1 MGGKTMSKQVI
12 SINAQMKNYRPR
24 TKEQLR
30 NYVKAFMGISVPD
43 KSLCGNHASPMGYLW
58 HSFNE
63 RQPSAVC
70 RRPQEKQNPAFNEK
84 IRADSCNS
92 LLNHISEETENGQQ
106 LTVNDSKSC
115 RVACA
120 PRFHLTHENQENNN
134 SREFV
139 SIRGQKTENGKR
151 PTVND
156 SSNDC
161 IVWAGRGGGKT
172 FLAAIA
178 TVLDCIFKPGCKV
191 RILGGSYEQSSRMY
205 DYITQILRNG
215 FEQTIDGNI
224 LKDGCK
230 FLNGSN
236 VEVLT
241 QSSKS
246 VRGSHIHKLRCDEI
260 ELFDRDVF
268 EAAKFI
274 TKSNNGIIGS
284 MEILSTMHKPYGL
297 MHEVV
302 AGAAKNHT
310 PIFQWCVMEVIERCT
325 DRNCST
331 CPLDSDCQGKAKTA
345 DGYLAIDDCITM
357 MRRSSRAGWESEMM
371 CKRPSRNNAVFE
383 DFDADV
389 HVGQIDYDPALPLYR
404 TMDFGYINPFV
415 CLWIQPDYDG
425 TIRIIDEY
433 YRSRAPIAVHAEE
446 VKRITPCDESKVA
459 ATFCDPAGAGRN
471 DVTGTSAVREL
482 YNIGIR
488 TKYRRSGIAEGI
500 ELVRAAMRDG
510 LGKSKLIISP
520 RCPRLIE
527 ALQFYHYPD
536 AAATGS
542 DAELPDKDGI
552 FDHPIDA
559 LRYFFVNYQKKS
571 GAVSRKY

>member
-1 MGGKTMSKQVI
+1 MSKQIITSV
-12 SINAQMKNYRPR
+12 SEQMKNYRPCS
-24 TKEQLR
+24 KEQLR

-43 KSLCGNHASPMGYLW
+43 KSMCPNHASPMDYLW
-58 HSFNE
+58 HSFEEKSEVKSNDCIVWAG
-63 RQPSAVC
+63 RGGGQA
-70 RRPQEKQNPAFNEK
+70 RPAQDTGITQSHFN
-84 IRADSCNS
+84 
-92 LLNHISEETENGQQ
+92 HT
-106 LTVNDSKSC
+106 
-115 RVACA
+115 
-120 PRFHLTHENQENNN
+120 
-134 SREFV
+134 
-139 SIRGQKTENGKR
+139 
-151 PTVND
+151 
-156 SSNDC
+156 SNDC

-205 DYITQILRNG
+205 DYITDILRKG
-215 FEQTIDGNI
+215 FEHALDGSI

-236 VEVLT
+236 IEVLT

-274 TKSNNGIIGS
+274 TKSNNGITGS

-297 MHEVV
+297 MHEVITN
-302 AGAAKNHT
+302 AAKNHT

-325 DRNCST
+325 DRNCSQ

-345 DGYLAIDDCITM
+345 DGYLGIDDCITM

-371 CKRPSRNNAVFE
+371 CKRPSRDNAVFA

-389 HVGQIDYDPALPLYR
+389 HVAQIDYDPALPLYR

-415 CLWIQPDYDG
+415 CLWIQPDSDG
-425 TIRIIDEY
+425 TIRVIDEY
-433 YRSRAPIAVHAEE
+433 YRSRAPIAVHAEA
-446 VKRITPCDESKVA
+446 VKKITPCDESKVA

-488 TKYRRSGIAEGI
+488 TKYRRSGIAEGL

-510 LGKSKLIISP
+510 LGKSKMIISP

-527 ALQFYHYPD
+527 ALQCYHYPD
-536 AAATGS
+536 AVSGC

-571 GAVSRKY
+571 AAVSRKY

>member
-1 MGGKTMSKQVI
+1 MSKQII
-12 SINAQMKNYRPR
+12 SINAQMKNYCPR

-43 KSLCGNHASPMGYLW
+43 KSMCGNHASPMDYLW
-58 HSFNE
+58 HSFKEKLEVGSETLEAMNASNHPVSS
-63 RQPSAVC
+63 RQSEATRDLSALDSSAADTSYPPVGMTMWVNG
-70 RRPQEKQNPAFNEK
+70 RRLT
-84 IRADSCNS
+84 D
-92 LLNHISEETENGQQ
+92 NG
-106 LTVNDSKSC
+106 SKSC

-120 PRFHLTHENQENNN
+120 PRFHLPDNNQIKI
-134 SREFV
+134 REDPCD
-139 SIRGQKTENGKR
+139 SWQKE
-151 PTVND
+151 TVND
-156 SSNDC
+156 SSKDC

-215 FEQTIDGNI
+215 FEHALDGNI

-274 TKSNNGIIGS
+274 TKSSNGIAGS
-284 MEILSTMHKPYGL
+284 MEILSTMHKSYGL

-302 AGAAKNHT
+302 ASAVKNHT

-389 HVGQIDYDPALPLYR
+389 HVGRIDYDPALPLYR

-510 LGKSKLIISP
+510 LGKSKMIISP

-527 ALQFYHYPD
+527 ALQCYHYPD
-536 AAATGS
+536 AVSGS

-571 GAVSRKY
+571 AVISRQY